1 MFVCVCTVHVY
12 MCMQT
17 FVCQS
22 VPGMYSITHLLHY
35 TQLFSVQIN
44 PKQTGT
50 QATAYL
56 QVLGLEGVELLLYL
70 TDVAGGLGHL
80 GPLQV
85 PLGQQLLDV
94 LLFLLQGLLQRSGAR
109 DLAGIARRR
118 LRELWRGRI
127 ME

>member
-1 MFVCVCTVHVY
+1 MKASQYYRIKLTNAVQKEGLQFH
-12 MCMQT
+12 
-17 FVCQS
+17 
-22 VPGMYSITHLLHY
+22 GMMTKTA
-35 TQLFSVQIN
+35 TQV
-44 PKQTGT
+44 
-50 QATAYL
+50 TAYL
-56 QVLGLEGVELLLYL
+56 QVLGLEDTELLLHL
-70 TDVAGGLGHL
+70 TDVAGGFGHL